1 MMRSIIIL
9 LVFIAN
15 LFAIDATLEI
25 TKQSKF
31 TPHISLHD
39 CSTTN
44 DLSLT
49 YRHKFDKV
57 LVGDFK
63 VSGHIS
69 AKNNYIQGDYEKEP
83 EYYLYKEKNI
93 DLLLKYKFTLNPD
106 KSLDVDIKL
115 FDINLK
121 KYAYTNSYHV
131 SKLDRFPFLAHKIA
145 IDVNDY
151 LKAPPINWMEKFV
164 IFSKYTE
171 SKQSEIVISDYTL
184 TYQQTIVTG
193 GLNVFPKW
201 ANKEQNQFYYTSLD
215 AKPTLYRVNLYTGTK
230 EAVISSNGVLVC
242 SDVSQDGT
250 KLLLT
255 MAPNDQTDI
264 YLYDILTDTKKRL
277 TKYSGIDV
285 SASFVDN
292 EEKIVFV
299 SERLGYPNIFSK
311 KINSSYVERMVYHG
325 KNNNSCSSHKN
336 YIVYV
341 SRDTQ
346 SAISKNSFNLYLIS
360 TKSDYIRQLTS
371 TGVNQFPKFS
381 KDGESILFIKNY
393 KNQSALGIIRIY
405 YNKTYLFPL
414 SVGRIQSIDW

>member
-1 MMRSIIIL
+1 MRHIFVL
-9 LVFIAN
+9 LFLLTNI
-15 LFAIDATLEI
+15 FAIDATLEI
-25 TKQSKF
+25 TKQNKF
-31 TPHISLHD
+31 TPNISLHD

-44 DLSLT
+44 DLSVQF
-49 YRHKFDKV
+49 RHKFDKV

-63 VSGHIS
+63 VSGHLRS
-69 AKNNYIQGDYEKEP
+69 RNNYIQGDWEKDP
-83 EYYLYKEKNI
+83 EYYLYKEKSI
-93 DLLLKYKFTLNPD
+93 DLLLKYNFTLNAD

-171 SKQSEIVISDYTL
+171 SKRSDIVISDYTL

-201 ANKEQNQFYYTSLD
+201 ANKEQTQFYYTSLD
-215 AKPTLYRVNLYTGTK
+215 NKPTLYRVNLYTGTK
-230 EAVISSNGVLVC
+230 EAVMSSNGVLVC
-242 SDVSQDGT
+242 SDVSEDGT

-264 YLYDILTDTKKRL
+264 YMYDILTDSKKRL
-277 TKYSGIDV
+277 TRYSGIDV
-285 SASFVDN
+285 SASFVEN
-292 EEKIVFV
+292 EQKIVFV
-299 SERLGYPNIFSK
+299 SERLGYPNIFAK
-311 KINSSYVERMVYHG
+311 NINSNAVERLVYHG
-325 KNNNSCSSHKN
+325 KNNNSCSTHKN

-346 SAISKNSFNLYLIS
+346 SAVSKNSFNLYLIS
-360 TKSDYIRQLTS
+360 TKSDYIRQLTA

-381 KDGESILFIKNY
+381 KDGESILFIKNF
-393 KNQSALGIIRIY
+393 KNQSSLGIIRVY

-414 SVGRIQSIDW
+414 SIGRIQSIDW